1 MTAMNTEQGLVPD
14 PSNRPDR
21 TTTSAPRRRGPWRWL
36 VAGIATLLLVVSG
49 TGLVAFAQ
57 TGAGAGQ
64 GPIFVPADAPI
75 YVEARLDMPDGQ
87 DAALAEMLTAFPGF
101 ADSAS
106 FPLRVDEALDGILD
120 DATDGEV
127 SFSEDISPW
136 VTGEI
141 GIAITDLSEAMS
153 SGSDPAFIVG
163 VGVTDPAAASDFIT
177 QHASSSDMALTEEEY
192 GGFGIVAGEDAAV
205 TVADD
210 YLLIGTS
217 VDLVKRSIDVLA
229 GTEPSLAQSEDFQ
242 SAWAR
247 IPAGHLAAVW
257 FDLGSFGDLI
267 EAAMGMSGQP
277 GPAGM
282 AEGLLSQLPQD
293 MTAYL
298 AAAPDGLTI
307 EAFVTVAEG
316 GTMPASVSPTS
327 HRSSRPAPRS
337 TRRRETSDRRSRTR
351 WRAS

>member
-1 MTAMNTEQGLVPD
+1 
-14 PSNRPDR
+14 
-21 TTTSAPRRRGPWRWL
+21 
-36 VAGIATLLLVVSG
+36 
-49 TGLVAFAQ
+49 
-57 TGAGAGQ
+57 
-64 GPIFVPADAPI
+64 
-75 YVEARLDMPDGQ
+75 
-87 DAALAEMLTAFPGF
+87 
-101 ADSAS
+101 
-106 FPLRVDEALDGILD
+106 
-120 DATDGEV
+120 
-127 SFSEDISPW
+127 
-136 VTGEI
+136 
-141 GIAITDLSEAMS
+141 
-153 SGSDPAFIVG
+153 
-163 VGVTDPAAASDFIT
+163 
-177 QHASSSDMALTEEEY
+177 MALTEEEY

-298 AAAPDGLTI
+298 AAAPDGLDDR
-307 EAFVTVAEG
+307 G
-316 GTMPASVSPTS
+316 LR
-327 HRSSRPAPRS
+327 HRG
-337 TRRRETSDRRSRTR
+337 RRRDDARRR
-351 WRAS
+351 